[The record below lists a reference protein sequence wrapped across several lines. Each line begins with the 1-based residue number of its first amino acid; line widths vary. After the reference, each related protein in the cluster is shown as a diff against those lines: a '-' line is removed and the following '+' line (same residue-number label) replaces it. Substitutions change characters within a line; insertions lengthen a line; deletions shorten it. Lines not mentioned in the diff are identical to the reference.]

1 MLYGI
6 IVRTPFGRFNGKMDL
21 EINEGKVSGT
31 LSFMDFS
38 SEFHGEGD
46 MDGFSFFGSFDIPI
60 GSLDYKAEASV
71 KDDGV
76 HGIADTRLGK
86 LEFAPE
92 R

>member
-1 MLYGI
+1 MRAIHVNIADRGWKRSHLMLYGI

-46 MDGFSFFGSFDIPI
+46 MDGFSFSGSFDIPI
-60 GSLDYKAEASV
+60 GSLDYKEAAL
-71 KDDGV
+71 K
-76 HGIADTRLGK
+76 
-86 LEFAPE
+86 AP
-92 R
+92 

>member
-21 EINEGKVSGT
+21 EINDGKVSGM

-46 MDGFSFFGSFDIPI
+46 IDGFSFSGSFDIPI

-71 KDDGV
+71 KDFPCPKKAIKEPKIFV
-76 HGIADTRLGK
+76 YGIR
-86 LEFAPE
+86 
-92 R
+92 